1 MRKFLGLLIVAAL
14 LIVGQEADAR
24 SAHVIGAPR
33 SEAVSEYKAYR
44 YLVDRETAVIYRLY
58 RVEIDPQGLRGKLHG
73 YDLDH
78 ILSVKD
84 CYRTGI
90 TVQVCAAPENLQII
104 PAHENR
110 SMGCKSVGCRSGIPR
125 MASITAEIAVDVQD

>member
-1 MRKFLGLLIVAAL
+1 MRKYIGLLIVAAL
-14 LIVGQEADAR
+14 LSVGQEAGAR
-24 SAHVIGAPR
+24 SANVVGTPH

-44 YLVDRETAVIYRLY
+44 QLVDRETAVIYRLY

-78 ILSVKD
+78 IRSVKD

-90 TVQVCAAPENLQII
+90 AVQACSAPTNLQVI

-110 SMGCKSVGCRSGIPR
+110 SMGCKSVGCRTRS
-125 MASITAEIAVDVQD
+125 

>member
-1 MRKFLGLLIVAAL
+1 MGKFVGLLIVAAFL
-14 LIVGQEADAR
+14 SVGQGADAR
-24 SAHVIGAPR
+24 QAHAIGAPP

-78 ILSVKD
+78 IQSVKD
-84 CYRTGI
+84 CYRTGV
-90 TVQVCAAPENLQII
+90 TVQACSAPTNLQVI

-110 SMGCKSVGCRSGIPR
+110 SMGCKSVGCRSR
-125 MASITAEIAVDVQD
+125 S